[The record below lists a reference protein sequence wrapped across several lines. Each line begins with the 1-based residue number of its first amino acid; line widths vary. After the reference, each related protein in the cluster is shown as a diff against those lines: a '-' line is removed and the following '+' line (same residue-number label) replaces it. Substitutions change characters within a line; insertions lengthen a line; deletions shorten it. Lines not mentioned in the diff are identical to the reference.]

1 MADTKVFS
9 FPENNG
15 GGGYS
20 DVAAMNNMWNNPI
33 WAIVFLSALNGNNL
47 LGGRNGNNANIDF
60 VTSQLGNAIAGNAN
74 AISNLSTQLN
84 CTEGQIQNA
93 INNMMASI
101 NSLSSNMGLSFQAL
115 TSTVTSGNMGLANQ
129 LCQCCCD
136 NKLAIAQQTNDLQRS
151 INDVNQNISATRA
164 AQQLSDCQQTYA
176 LTDTMNRG
184 FLAVDNKIDAL
195 ESSRKDREI
204 TALTAKVAELESQ
217 KFTTGV
223 VQQAIAPILGQLS
236 ALANQVDDIKLKMP
250 NTIPVQYPNV
260 QAVNTTP
267 YMGYNGFGYGNGF
280 GNNIVF

>member
-9 FPENNG
+9 FPEGNG

-33 WAIVFLSALNGNNL
+33 WAIVFLSALNGNNWFG
-47 LGGRNGNNANIDF
+47 GGRGNNANVDF

-101 NSLSSNMGLSFQAL
+101 NNLSSNMGLSFQAL
-115 TSTVTSGNMGLANQ
+115 TSTVTSGNMSLANQ

-136 NKLAIAQQTNDLQRS
+136 NKLAIAQQTNDLQHS

-164 AQQLSDCQQTYA
+164 AQQLSDCQQTYN

-184 FLAVDNKIDAL
+184 FLAVDNKLDAM
-195 ESSRKDREI
+195 ESNRKDREI
-204 TALTAKVAELESQ
+204 TALTAEVAQLKSQ
-217 KFTTGV
+217 NFTTGV

-250 NTIPVQYPNV
+250 NTVPVQYPNIV
-260 QAVNTTP
+260 GINATP
-267 YMGYNGFGYGNGF
+267 YMGFYGNMGGNGF
-280 GNNIVF
+280 WG